1 MNYNNCSGKHLA
13 MLTSCMANKYKIEK
27 YLDFNHPHQ
36 REIREVFNKFTE
48 SKLTKKN
55 FSLDGCSAP
64 QYSFQIKSISK
75 ALNNLI
81 KSYNNE
87 FVYTMPIRLL
97 INSIL
102 KNPSYI
108 GGTTSFD
115 SQIIDASKS
124 KIFCKHGAEGVFL
137 FVHFKKGVS
146 GVVKVTDAMKEPYR

>member
-1 MNYNNCSGKHLA
+1 
-13 MLTSCMANKYKIEK
+13 
-27 YLDFNHPHQ
+27 
-36 REIREVFNKFTE
+36 
-48 SKLTKKN
+48 
-55 FSLDGCSAP
+55 
-64 QYSFQIKSISK
+64 
-75 ALNNLI
+75 
-81 KSYNNE
+81 
-87 FVYTMPIRLL
+87 MPIRLL

-146 GVVKVTDAMKEPYR
+146 GVVKVTDGNERAIPITIINIFKKLKLMNKSELRDLEKKQ